1 MVLLIAADLA
11 ISLLHEDLNL
21 SQREVQPVGRWLL
34 EVNSEVLQ
42 ITTVEVLKLKQLEIQ
57 VTYEFC
63 SDDVPA
69 LSVRLKVR
77 ILHERVVFQERLP
90 LLLVFPVATGL
101 SGKLLD
107 GDLVTVVILEAN
119 VAEV

>member
-1 MVLLIAADLA
+1 MVLVIAADLA

-69 LSVRLKVR
+69 LGVRLKVR
-77 ILHERVVFQERLP
+77 ILHERVVFQKRLP
-90 LLLVFPVATGL
+90 LLLVFTVATGL

-107 GDLVTVVILEAN
+107 GDLVTVVILETD

>member
-1 MVLLIAADLA
+1 MVLVIAADLA

-77 ILHERVVFQERLP
+77 ILHERVVFQKRLP
-90 LLLVFPVATGL
+90 LLLVFTVATGL

>member
-1 MVLLIAADLA
+1 MILVIAADLA

-69 LSVRLKVR
+69 LGVRLKVR

-90 LLLVFPVATGL
+90 LLLVFTVTTGL

-119 VAEV
+119 VTEV

>member
-1 MVLLIAADLA
+1 MVIAADLA

-69 LSVRLKVR
+69 LGVRLKVR
-77 ILHERVVFQERLP
+77 ILHERVVFQKRLP
-90 LLLVFPVATGL
+90 LLLVFTVATGL

-107 GDLVTVVILEAN
+107 GDLVTVVILETD